1 VAKIGPSRWGVDWTN
16 GLCGARMPIVNGEL
30 ASMAADSEFMRRAI
44 EIARRHPEGPYS
56 AVIVDT
62 RSNSV
67 VAEGYNEAGNPVLHD
82 VVSALIACPATALE
96 GGRVTVY
103 STAEP
108 CPMCASAIVWSGVS
122 RLVFGTSAATL
133 RSVGNRGVDIDA
145 AEVIARSSRAGEIE
159 VVGGVLE
166 KDCDA
171 LYSPAGP
178 AD

>member
-1 VAKIGPSRWGVDWTN
+1 MT
-16 GLCGARMPIVNGEL
+16 
-30 ASMAADSEFMRRAI
+30 ADEEFVRRAI
-44 EIARRHPEGPYS
+44 DIARQHPEGPYG

-67 VAEGYNEAGNPVLHD
+67 VAEGHNQASNPVLHD
-82 VVSALIACPATALE
+82 VVSALIACPAEALE
-96 GGRVTVY
+96 GGRLTVY

-108 CPMCASAIVWSGVS
+108 CPMCAAAIVWSGVS

-145 AEVIARSSRAGEIE
+145 AEVIARSARASDIE

-166 KDCDA
+166 KECDA
-171 LYSPAGP
+171 LYVLDAG
-178 AD
+178 